1 MKTKIKICGLQSAED
16 IEMVNELMP
25 EYAGF
30 VFCESRRK
38 VSKEKAEELIK
49 SLDSKIKKVGVF
61 LDQDLEE
68 VHNIAQDCSLDI
80 LQFHGSESQQYCNS
94 FIQEIWKSFLV
105 EDESSLE
112 MLENYS
118 TEGYLLDSFVKR
130 VAGGSGKKF
139 NWEILENK
147 EIPRTFI
154 LAGGLNSENVQEGIR
169 RTKPDIVDV
178 SSGVETDGRKDSDKM
193 MQFVEQV
200 RSVR

>member
-1 MKTKIKICGLQSAED
+1 M
-16 IEMVNELMP
+16 
-25 EYAGF
+25 
-30 VFCESRRK
+30 
-38 VSKEKAEELIK
+38 
-49 SLDSKIKKVGVF
+49 
-61 LDQDLEE
+61 EE

-178 SSGVETDGRKDSDKM
+178 SSGVETNGCKDYQKIKEFIRK
-193 MQFVEQV
+193 V
-200 RSVR
+200 RA

>member
-178 SSGVETDGRKDSDKM
+178 SSGVETNGCKDYQKIKEFIRK
-193 MQFVEQV
+193 V
-200 RSVR
+200 RA

>member
-154 LAGGLNSENVQEGIR
+154 IAGGLNSENVQEGIR

-178 SSGVETDGRKDSDKM
+178 SSGVETNGCKDYQKIKEFIRK
-193 MQFVEQV
+193 V
-200 RSVR
+200 RA

>member
-16 IEMVNELMP
+16 IEMANELMP

-178 SSGVETDGRKDSDKM
+178 SSGVETNGCKDYQKIKEFIRK
-193 MQFVEQV
+193 V
-200 RSVR
+200 RA

>member
-16 IEMVNELMP
+16 IEMVNELMS

-178 SSGVETDGRKDSDKM
+178 SSGVETNGCKDYQKIKEFIRK
-193 MQFVEQV
+193 V
-200 RSVR
+200 RA

>member
-147 EIPRTFI
+147 EISRTFI

-178 SSGVETDGRKDSDKM
+178 SSGVETNGCKDYQKIKEFIRK
-193 MQFVEQV
+193 V
-200 RSVR
+200 RA

>member
-1 MKTKIKICGLQSAED
+1 MKTKIKICGLQGAED

-147 EIPRTFI
+147 EISRTFI

-178 SSGVETDGRKDSDKM
+178 SSGVETNGCKDYQKIKEFIRK
-193 MQFVEQV
+193 V
-200 RSVR
+200 RA